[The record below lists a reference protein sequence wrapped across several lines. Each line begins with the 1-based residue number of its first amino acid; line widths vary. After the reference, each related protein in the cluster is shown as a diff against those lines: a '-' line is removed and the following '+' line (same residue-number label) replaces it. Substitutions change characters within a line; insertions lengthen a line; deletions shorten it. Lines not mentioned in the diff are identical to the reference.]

1 LAQSPRLRL
10 RVGVVGLGTM
20 GARHANVLARLP
32 GVDFVGGFAR
42 QDRLT
47 DIVPLIDAAVV
58 AVPTSAHHSVAATLI
73 RCGVHVLVEKPLA
86 PSIAEAEELGALAD
100 KRGLVLMVG
109 HIERFNPA
117 AQAIAGAVDCNS
129 IVAITLT
136 RVGPKPKKTK
146 DVGVLLDSS
155 IHDIDLVRWLTRSEI
170 IQHQAMLA
178 GPHGGRE
185 DIAFLQM
192 RTASGVIASLRN
204 DWLSPAK
211 ERTLVVKNR
220 DRLFVGDLLLHT
232 AVQHNI
238 GGEPSRLAT
247 SGADP
252 LESELRAFVSTVR
265 GEAPNPIPALE
276 GMRSLASAI
285 SCLEGGVLAR
295 PLVGSD
301 SKVIT

>member
-1 LAQSPRLRL
+1 
-10 RVGVVGLGTM
+10 M
-20 GARHANVLARLP
+20 GARHANVLARLR
-32 GVDFVGGFAR
+32 GVDFVGGIAR

-47 DIVPLIDAAVV
+47 DIAPLIDAAVV

-73 RCGVHVLVEKPLA
+73 NRGVHVLVEKPLA
-86 PSIAEAEELGALAD
+86 PSIAEAEELGTLAD
-100 KRGLVLMVG
+100 MHGLVLMVG

-117 AQAIAGAVDCNS
+117 AQAIAGAVDSNS

-136 RVGPKPKKTK
+136 RVGPKPKKSK

-170 IQHQAMLA
+170 IEHQAMLA
-178 GPHGGRE
+178 GPDGGRE

-211 ERTLVVKNR
+211 ERTLIVKNR

-232 AVQHNI
+232 AVQHSI
-238 GGEPSRLAT
+238 GEEPSRLAT

-252 LESELRAFVSTVR
+252 LQSELIAFLSAVR
-265 GEAPNPIPALE
+265 GEAPNPVPAIE
-276 GMRSLASAI
+276 GVRSLTAAI
-285 SCLEGGVLAR
+285 TCLSLA
-295 PLVGSD
+295 
-301 SKVIT
+301 